1 MLACPNFF
9 SLWLQ
14 YFGLFDIES
23 SVLEF
28 LVEVWRTRSSLLLVF
43 LWLKG
48 WEEGICSGL
57 SFEMCGEI
65 SIHRVCPLGE
75 LGGETMTQ
83 GPLVGL

>member
-43 LWLKG
+43 LFVV
-48 WEEGICSGL
+48 EGLHGR
-57 SFEMCGEI
+57 
-65 SIHRVCPLGE
+65 RVSAVVFRLRCAERFP
-75 LGGETMTQ
+75 
-83 GPLVGL
+83 